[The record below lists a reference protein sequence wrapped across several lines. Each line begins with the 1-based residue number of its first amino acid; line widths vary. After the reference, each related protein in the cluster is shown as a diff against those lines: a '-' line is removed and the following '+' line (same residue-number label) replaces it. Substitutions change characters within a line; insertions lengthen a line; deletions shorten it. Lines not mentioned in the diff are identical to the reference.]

1 MATIKGIG
9 YNATNVRN
17 QTAVSGDTLQ
27 VDGSVTSAE
36 GLTASTGGLTVS
48 AGGAAV
54 TGGTTTDTLTVSG
67 DAAVAGDLTVSG
79 DIISRGAVDLVVQ
92 DNFIDLNFANSST
105 DAESGGLTIQMNR
118 TAGFVAGVVTTFVAG
133 VASTSN
139 PTFTLTD
146 DGSGNTDV
154 FVGGDVVV
162 IANSTESGNDGLFV
176 VESVDG
182 STLPQVVTIKGVGT
196 VGTDGAT
203 PWAQTQF
210 ESDTLDTATAFKT
223 DIFIQLVA
231 DGSSAFT
238 DASGTSYNKGT
249 FLTSYQTAATEAQ
262 FAADGGYTTVESTL
276 QSAYNGGNTI
286 TTASSTD
293 IGITLASGNFNVVGP
308 GKVDLGLAGDDL
320 SSFEVGAGA
329 IDFNATA
336 AVSIDSTGA
345 GISLDG
351 AGASNF
357 TTSAGALTLSGVGL
371 NLAGGNAEIDVTTTG
386 ALDLNSAAFTL
397 DATTLSIDAT
407 DAANFSATGA
417 ALTVST
423 ITSGTLAVTSAAA
436 LDLDGVAVTV
446 DASGGLSLDGAGAA
460 SNLTSASQ
468 DLTVA
473 TTTSGT
479 LAVSSA
485 AALDIDGVA
494 VTIDSSGAMDITAA
508 DGQVLSVNHG
518 GGSALEFNATG
529 QIDLT
534 AEAASAINVI
544 ADGAGLTLATVN
556 SGEVDITS
564 AGLIDMN
571 AGASLDIDVTGTFD
585 MLSSGAFSID
595 GTGNSD
601 IGVASGN
608 LSLATTTS
616 GNIVANAAG
625 GLDFDA
631 AAASDISV
639 DGAQLTLQTVNSG
652 LITVSSVG
660 TLNLLGDD
668 TVTLKMDADVDSSKT
683 LLVQAN
689 NTNAGGS
696 AKANISIDADDSIGF
711 IAAASDATV
720 QTTIGGVL
728 KLSMSGTQ
736 SVFSN
741 KLVVDATAGLQ
752 VNGQPTLIDSILDE
766 DTLVS
771 NDENAIATQQ
781 SIKAYVDNRG
791 ANNQYSSLLTLAAA
805 TGGIVAGNVVALALT
820 GGDAGKV
827 IKADADASDTCQVL
841 GIALNTGNAGD
852 VISIAQI
859 GKLGGFSG
867 LTAGNK
873 LYVDT
878 ATAGAVTATAPSGT
892 GDVVYQIGYAQSANE
907 IIIMPQFIMELG

>member
-9 YNATNVRN
+9 FNATNVRN

-36 GLTASTGGLTVS
+36 GLTATTGGLTVS

-67 DAAVAGDLTVSG
+67 DASVAGDLTVSG

-105 DAESGGLTIQMNR
+105 DAESGGITIQMNR
-118 TAGFVAGVVTTFVAG
+118 TSGFTAGTVTTFVAG
-133 VASTSN
+133 AAGVSN
-139 PTFTLTD
+139 PTFTYTD
-146 DGSGNTDV
+146 ATGSTLLV
-154 FVGGDVVV
+154 AGDVVV
-162 IANSTESGNDGLFV
+162 IAGATESGNDGLFV
-176 VESVDG
+176 VSSVDQA
-182 STLPQVVTIKGVGT
+182 SFPQIVTIKGVGT
-196 VGTDGAT
+196 VATNGAT

-210 ESDTLDTATAFKT
+210 EADTGDTATAFKT

-231 DGSSAFT
+231 DGSANFT
-238 DASGTSYNKGT
+238 DPDGNTFQKGT
-249 FLTSYQTAATEAQ
+249 FLTSYQTAATESQ
-262 FAADGGYTTVESTL
+262 FAADGGYSTVESNL
-276 QSAYNGGNTI
+276 QGAYNGGNSI

-293 IGITLASGNFNVVGP
+293 IAFELASGNFNVVGP
-308 GKVDLGLAGDDL
+308 GKVDLGSAGDDL
-320 SSFEVGAGA
+320 SSFDVGAGTVD
-329 IDFNATA
+329 INATA
-336 AVSIDSTGA
+336 AVTIDSTGA
-345 GISLDG
+345 GISLD
-351 AGASNF
+351 AAAASNF
-357 TTSAGALTLSGVGL
+357 TTSAGALTVSGVGL

-397 DATTLSIDAT
+397 DASTLSIDAT

-423 ITSGTLAVTSAAA
+423 ITSGTLAVTSAGA

-508 DGQVLSVNHG
+508 DGQTLSVNHG
-518 GGSALEFNATG
+518 GGSALAINATG

-534 AEAASAINVI
+534 SESGSALNVKS
-544 ADGAGLTLATVN
+544 DGADLTLATQN
-556 SGEVDITS
+556 SGDLDII
-564 AGLIDMN
+564 AVGLLDID
-571 AGASLDIDVTGTFD
+571 AGANLDIDVTGTFD
-585 MLSSGAFSID
+585 MLSTGAFSID
-595 GTGNSD
+595 GTGASN

-652 LITVSSVG
+652 LITVNSVG

-668 TVTLKMDADVDSSKT
+668 TVTLKMDADVDSAKT

-689 NTNAGGS
+689 NGNAGGS

-728 KLSMSGTQ
+728 QLSMSTTQ
-736 SVFSN
+736 SIFSN
-741 KLVVDATAGLQ
+741 KLVIDTTAGLQ
-752 VNGQPTLIDSILDE
+752 ANGESTLIDSIKDE

-771 NDENAIATQQ
+771 NDANAIATQQ

-791 ANNQYSSLLTLAAA
+791 VNAQYGSLLTMPAGSA
-805 TGGIVAGNVVALALT
+805 GISIRDVVAMGASGT
-820 GGDAGKV
+820 GDAGKC
-827 IKADADASDTCQVL
+827 IPADADSFATCQVL
-841 GIALNTGNAGD
+841 GIALNAGSQDD
-852 VISIAQI
+852 VITIAQV

-867 LTAGNK
+867 LTSGAK

-892 GDVVYQIGYAQSANE
+892 GDVVYQVGYARGTDE
-907 IIIMPQFIMELG
+907 IVIAPQFIIQVG